1 MQTVNPCKQKIV
13 QMQLP
18 FVPFVCGSRV
28 CRAYFEG
35 GAAISSIALSLTA
48 KAKIHQTLLNAKW
61 LAIIFTSAGTDFLY
75 IYSMLKLFIITLLIV
90 AVCFALISVRLF
102 FGRAFVKTHV
112 DQSKAM
118 RQRGIHCVS
127 TQDAQARAANPHR
140 INETRKND

>member
-1 MQTVNPCKQKIV
+1 M
-13 QMQLP
+13 
-18 FVPFVCGSRV
+18 
-28 CRAYFEG
+28 
-35 GAAISSIALSLTA
+35 IS
-48 KAKIHQTLLNAKW
+48 HY
-61 LAIIFTSAGTDFLY
+61 FTSAGTDFLY

-90 AVCFALISVRLF
+90 AVCFVLISVRLF

-127 TQDAQARAANPHR
+127 TQDAQARATNPHR

>member
-1 MQTVNPCKQKIV
+1 M
-13 QMQLP
+13 
-18 FVPFVCGSRV
+18 
-28 CRAYFEG
+28 
-35 GAAISSIALSLTA
+35 IS
-48 KAKIHQTLLNAKW
+48 HY
-61 LAIIFTSAGTDFLY
+61 FTSAGTDFLY

-140 INETRKND
+140 INEIRKND